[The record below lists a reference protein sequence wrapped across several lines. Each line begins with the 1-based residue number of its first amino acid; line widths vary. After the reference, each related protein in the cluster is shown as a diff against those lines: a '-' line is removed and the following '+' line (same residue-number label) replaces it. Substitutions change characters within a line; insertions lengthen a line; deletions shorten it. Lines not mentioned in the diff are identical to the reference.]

1 MSSDNSGKIIE
12 ITFDIASK
20 FGRSLLRTLLY
31 NIYGSTVQ
39 YKPTPETFLE
49 NHCLGI
55 YFDEAKLID
64 NTDKY
69 WQVGDGC
76 KASFEYEFKRIRQDG
91 YDRQWDPETKDWIK
105 VPSYTS
111 YGLDRKEDIS
121 ALDVS
126 PTIFRQML
134 IETLIRTA
142 LTDDFVNVDCSE
154 YGGAKINKIIIPELN
169 RYIESD
175 EHRIED
181 INMMELDI
189 QKTDDMFPTDFNN
202 YFKDGI
208 QEKKLLID
216 CPIHTARNSVHANVI
231 EVFAFAYA
239 LKGLTRE
246 DFVGKYGEKFGRYWD
261 KVTGGHVDVFL
272 TNAAIEANKEIET
285 LYSNLVKEWRKKI
298 PIAQKDIDN
307 LEKKIAAERKQFKET
322 IQAEFERTVIDP
334 LKELQQKRVEQCKA
348 DKDVAVENLRTEI
361 KKCKGGMLEDI
372 QKKVPIQGMLHI
384 SKDKLKIRGVEF
396 TI

>member
-1 MSSDNSGKIIE
+1 MSKNPEKTIE

-20 FGRSLLRTLLY
+20 FGRSLLRTLLN
-31 NIYGSTVQ
+31 NIRCTTVQ
-39 YKPTPETFLE
+39 YKSTPETFLE
-49 NHCLGI
+49 NNSLAI
-55 YFDEAKLID
+55 YFSVSELID
-64 NTDKY
+64 NDDKY

-76 KASFEYEFKRIRQDG
+76 KARFGYKFNRIRQDG
-91 YDRQWDPETKDWIK
+91 YRSQWDPETEDWIR
-105 VPSYTS
+105 VPSYMGYS
-111 YGLDRKEDIS
+111 IEDKEDVS

-126 PTIFRQML
+126 PMIFRRML

-142 LTDDFVNVDCSE
+142 FTNDFVNVDCSDH
-154 YGGAKINKIIIPELN
+154 GGAKINKIIIPELN

-189 QKTDDMFPTDFNN
+189 QKTNDMFPTDFNN

-208 QEKKLLID
+208 QEKKILID
-216 CPIHTARNSVHANVI
+216 CPINTARDAVHAKIV
-231 EVFAFAYA
+231 EVFALAYA

-246 DFVGKYGEKFGRYWD
+246 DFVGKYGEKYGRYWD

-285 LYSNLVKEWRKKI
+285 LYNNLVEEWRKKI
-298 PIAQKDIDN
+298 PIAQKDIND
-307 LEKKIAAERKQFKET
+307 LEKKITAERKQFRET

-334 LKELQQKRVEQCKA
+334 LRELQKKRVEQCKA
-348 DKDVAVENLRTEI
+348 DKAVAVENLRTEI
-361 KKCKGGMLEDI
+361 KKYKSEMLEDV
-372 QKKVPIQGMLHI
+372 QKKVPIQKLLHI
-384 SKDKLKIRGVEF
+384 SKDELKIQGVEF

>member
-1 MSSDNSGKIIE
+1 MSKNSETIE
-12 ITFDIASK
+12 ITFDITSK

-31 NIYGSTVQ
+31 NIRGTTVQ

-49 NHCLGI
+49 NHSLGI
-55 YFDEAKLID
+55 YFSVAELID
-64 NTDKY
+64 DDDKY

-76 KASFEYEFKRIRQDG
+76 KATFEYKFKRIRQDG
-91 YDRQWDPETKDWIK
+91 YNSKWDPETEDWIK

-111 YGLDRKEDIS
+111 YSLDSKEDVS
-121 ALDVS
+121 TLDVS

-134 IETLIRTA
+134 VETLIRTA
-142 LTDDFVNVDCSE
+142 FTNDFVNVDCSD
-154 YGGAKINKIIIPELN
+154 YGGEKINKIIIPELN

-208 QEKKLLID
+208 QEKKIPID
-216 CPIHTARNSVHANVI
+216 CPIHTARDAVHAKIV

-246 DFVGKYGEKFGRYWD
+246 DFVGKYGEKYGRYWD

-285 LYSNLVKEWRKKI
+285 LYNNLVKEWRKNI
-298 PIAQKDIDN
+298 PIAQKDIDD
-307 LEKKIAAERKQFKET
+307 LEKKIAAERKQFRET

-348 DKDVAVENLRTEI
+348 DKAVAVENLRTEI
-361 KKCKGGMLEDI
+361 KKCKGEMLEDI
-372 QKKVPIQGMLHI
+372 QKKVPIQKLLHI
-384 SKDKLKIRGVEF
+384 SKDELKIRGVEF
-396 TI
+396 TV